1 MQTVPTQSRGF
12 TLVELITAIAIF
24 IILTAVGIP
33 GYISYVR
40 NGQLSNIST
49 TLFSDLMYARSEAM
63 KRKINVVVC
72 RSANPTASPPVCGGG
87 TNTNWSTGWFVFA
100 DVGGTAGSY
109 DNGTD
114 VLLRISNPSMNTVKI
129 TSNSTAGTRITY
141 GSDGA
146 LVIASVPSILAMCD
160 DRDGNGT
167 YDTVYGRQI
176 NIIAIGRPQISV
188 GNITSC
194 TNPS

>member
-1 MQTVPTQSRGF
+1 MQTVPTQQRGF

-40 NGQLSNIST
+40 NGQLSNVST

-72 RSANPTASPPVCGGG
+72 RSANPTAASPACGGG
-87 TNTNWSTGWFVFA
+87 TAGDWSTGWFVFA
-100 DVGGTAGSY
+100 DVGGTSGAF

-114 VLLRISNPSMNTVKI
+114 LLLRVSNPSMNTIKV
-129 TSNSTAGTRITY
+129 TSNNNAATRITY
-141 GSDGA
+141 GGDGA

-160 DRDGNGT
+160 DRNGDGT

-176 NIIAIGRPQISV
+176 NIIAIGRPQITV